1 MDTPEHNPDVQHDGQ
16 IDPTVDWQKVAETA
30 EQRRKDTQ
38 AAYTKGQQE
47 IKALKAQLEQLQKM
61 VAPPLEL
68 SDDERQDLDDLKLID
83 PDAWRVKMNK
93 LEAQATEKVKEK
105 LSEAERAAMDALEVE
120 RRYEVMQSFNEQHP
134 DLVIN
139 DDVIANDV
147 PPRFMKQ
154 LEKGEIEFEEFLDKV
169 YTFLTK
175 GKTVKN
181 EETLDQPNLGKTGG
195 GSTPQR
201 NSQKQEPK
209 YKDTIF

>member
-1 MDTPEHNPDVQHDGQ
+1 MDTPEHHTDVQHDDQ
-16 IDPTVDWQKVAETA
+16 IDQNVDWRKEAEVAEK
-30 EQRRKDTQ
+30 RRKDTQ
-38 AAYTKGQQE
+38 AAFTKGQQE

-68 SDDERQDLDDLKLID
+68 SDDERQDLEDLKLID

-105 LSEAERAAMDALEVE
+105 LSEAEKAAMDALEVE

-147 PPRFMKQ
+147 PPRFLKQ

-201 NSQKQEPK
+201 NSQQQEPK